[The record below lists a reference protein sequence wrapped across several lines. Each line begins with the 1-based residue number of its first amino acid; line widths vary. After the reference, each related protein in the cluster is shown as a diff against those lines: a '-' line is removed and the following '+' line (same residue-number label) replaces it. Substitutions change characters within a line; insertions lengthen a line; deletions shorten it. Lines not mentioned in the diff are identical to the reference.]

1 MNWLQRY
8 RLRHYLRNS
17 LWILPAA
24 AIVAALLGASLLI
37 RWEQAWGSPAAIS
50 VETAR
55 IVLSTV
61 AASTFTLVVLLS
73 SAILLAVQLASA
85 QLTPRIIAMVYRNRY
100 QKLAFALF
108 VFNFT
113 FSVSVLAHIET
124 AAPRIAG
131 YVAAYGFLVNLAL
144 FIFLIDN
151 IGKMLRPSSAMR
163 AVAMSSRAVIR
174 AVYPAPLEEDSTPAA
189 AIQDVSAAETRT
201 VVSTVDGAV
210 LAFDLKGLVNL

>member
-55 IVLSTV
+55 
-61 AASTFTLVVLLS
+61 
-73 SAILLAVQLASA
+73 
-85 QLTPRIIAMVYRNRY
+85 
-100 QKLAFALF
+100 
-108 VFNFT
+108 
-113 FSVSVLAHIET
+113 SVLAHIET

-189 AIQDVSAAETRT
+189 AIQDVSADET
-201 VVSTVDGAV
+201 
-210 LAFDLKGLVNL
+210 